1 MFRVSI
7 DRNLGA
13 AKCRTNDWLENWR
26 EYEMSECRR
35 GRMRIVGSYHR
46 LAEVREREQ
55 VSHSTM
61 AKRLGVPISTV
72 REQEKST
79 DVMLSTLF
87 AWQQALKV
95 PIEELIVEPSE
106 ALAPSIETR
115 ARLIKVAK
123 TALLLLEQTE
133 DITVQNIAQQMVDL
147 LVDTMPELTNVTA
160 WPSHGQ
166 PRDSS
171 DFPRIQARTIALDA
185 LRYVDGPIRRRR

>member
-1 MFRVSI
+1 
-7 DRNLGA
+7 
-13 AKCRTNDWLENWR
+13 
-26 EYEMSECRR
+26 
-35 GRMRIVGSYHR
+35 MRKRAVGKYHR
-46 LAEVREREQ
+46 LAEVREQEQ
-55 VSHSTM
+55 VSRATI
-61 AKRLGVPISTV
+61 AKRLGVSVTTI
-72 REQEKST
+72 RQQEESSDAT
-79 DVMLSTLF
+79 LSTLF

-95 PIEELIVEPSE
+95 PFDELVVEPSQ
-106 ALAPSIETR
+106 ALSRSLETR

-123 TALLLLEQTE
+123 TVLLLLEQSE
-133 DITVQNIAQQMVDL
+133 DITVQNIAQQLVDL